1 MEDLEFK
8 PIPSPDRVLYADEMY
23 RGAIDAMHLLAK
35 SQIAATLIEAGWNP
49 MAPAPLVK
57 QVNLLFNELKGE

>member
-8 PIPSPDRVLYADEMY
+8 PIPASQDTMYLTDMY

-35 SQIAATLIEAGWNP
+35 SQIAAALIGQGWNP
-49 MAPAPLVK
+49 AVPEPIIK
-57 QVNLLFNELKGE
+57 TTNQIFHRLKGG